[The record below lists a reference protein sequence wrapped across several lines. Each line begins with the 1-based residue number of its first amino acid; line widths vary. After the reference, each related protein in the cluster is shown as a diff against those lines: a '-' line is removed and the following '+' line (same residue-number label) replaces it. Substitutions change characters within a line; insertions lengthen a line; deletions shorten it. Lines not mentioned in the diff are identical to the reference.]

1 MHKSIILTYMFI
13 NRTHELAILNQHSRS
28 ISSGSRINIAL
39 FGLRRIGKTELLLQ
53 FKNTTHD
60 NNILIPYIN
69 LQKIIPD
76 TEGFVKAY
84 SKELIYETIRQ
95 KEQADYPYEIE
106 DLLILASKLGDM
118 ETHHVR
124 TLISILKQHEI
135 ATEELLELTFAFA
148 QKLAEKHKKKI
159 IFMLDEFQELLQVH
173 PRFLQVMRSI
183 TEKQKDVNYW
193 ISGSVF
199 SVFNEML
206 NYKNPFFG
214 QFTRMTLENFDRE
227 STYELIDSTLP
238 FKIAQNHKDKIYKF
252 TNGQPYYTVAVCRKI
267 SEQYALDSSINTPQ
281 VNYCIMNEIFADTG
295 SINEHFEYILDVSLA
310 KFKNKDRYKTILFL
324 LSQDPA
330 TLAAIARHIKKPT
343 GEISN
348 YLKALLRTDLIFRK
362 DSTYHIRDPL
372 FAFWVNNKYLGLGTE
387 ITSGKAAEHL
397 LANLEEKYHKVS
409 TELGIAKE
417 FEIKYK
423 LEALYNIKLEKYL
436 KDNIEFDLVGTDGN
450 TAYIFEIKWRN
461 KKTSY
466 KDIDNLIQKINS
478 SEFRTQKKQ
487 VIFISRSGY
496 TKSALEFAGQHE
508 VKLLNRHMEKVT
520 IQDS

>member
-1 MHKSIILTYMFI
+1 
-13 NRTHELAILNQHSRS
+13 
-28 ISSGSRINIAL
+28 
-39 FGLRRIGKTELLLQ
+39 
-53 FKNTTHD
+53 
-60 NNILIPYIN
+60 
-69 LQKIIPD
+69 
-76 TEGFVKAY
+76 
-84 SKELIYETIRQ
+84 
-95 KEQADYPYEIE
+95 
-106 DLLILASKLGDM
+106 
-118 ETHHVR
+118 
-124 TLISILKQHEI
+124 
-135 ATEELLELTFAFA
+135 
-148 QKLAEKHKKKI
+148 
-159 IFMLDEFQELLQVH
+159 
-173 PRFLQVMRSI
+173 
-183 TEKQKDVNYW
+183 
-193 ISGSVF
+193 
-199 SVFNEML
+199 
-206 NYKNPFFG
+206 
-214 QFTRMTLENFDRE
+214 
-227 STYELIDSTLP
+227 
-238 FKIAQNHKDKIYKF
+238 
-252 TNGQPYYTVAVCRKI
+252 
-267 SEQYALDSSINTPQ
+267 
-281 VNYCIMNEIFADTG
+281 MNEIFADTG

-362 DSTYHIRDPL
+362 DSTYHIRNPL

-387 ITSGKAAEHL
+387 LTSGKAAEHL
-397 LANLEEKYHKVS
+397 LANLEEKYQRVS